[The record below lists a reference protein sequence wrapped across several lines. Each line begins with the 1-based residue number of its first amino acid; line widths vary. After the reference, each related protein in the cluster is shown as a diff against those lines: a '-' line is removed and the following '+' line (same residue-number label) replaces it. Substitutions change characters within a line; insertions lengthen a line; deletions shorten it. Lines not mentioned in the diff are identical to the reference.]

1 MNTKFHLMKK
11 LCMAP
16 IFATA
21 LTLVSLSTSAHAQR
35 DFRYEPQLNIRKPND
50 KVFNFNDGKG
60 RFSCSRFVV
69 RANTASGSGPKLF
82 VDINCADNR
91 NDREIR
97 VLYNEDIYNIRGRT
111 HNPPYTAVLVC
122 EGTCRRIRE
131 GSNEASFSRLR
142 IGNLSATVKNRFQ
155 LSEFSCGPIVND
167 KCSKRPIEI
176 KIDNRGSKP
185 VVSVRI
191 SSWKTFEQYITGV
204 KDDDDPVGP
213 KAARYAGG
221 EATVN
226 SELAVTENE

>member
-21 LTLVSLSTSAHAQR
+21 LTLVSLSTSAQAQR
-35 DFRYEPQLNIRKPND
+35 DFRYEPQLNIRKPSG
-50 KVFNFNDGKG
+50 KVFNFNYGKG
-60 RFSCSRFVV
+60 RFTCSSFVV
-69 RANTASGSGPKLF
+69 RANTVSGSGPKLF
-82 VDINCADNR
+82 IDINCTDDR
-91 NDREIR
+91 NDRKIT
-97 VLYNEDIYNIRGRT
+97 VLYNEAAYNDRGRP

-122 EGTCRRIRE
+122 EGTCRRIRD

-142 IGNLSATVKNRFQ
+142 IGNLKALVKNRTEQ
-155 LSEFSCGPIVND
+155 SEFNCGPIVNG
-167 KCSKRPIEI
+167 KCSNRPIEI

-226 SELAVTENE
+226 SELAVTEN